1 MNKLQL
7 ILKGIVKENPTFV
20 LVLGM
25 CPTLGT
31 TTSAAN
37 GFGMGVATMAVLI
50 LSNIVISLIK
60 NFIPDKV
67 RIPAFIVVIASFVTI
82 VQMLMQ
88 AFVPALY
95 ATLGVFIPLIVVN
108 CIILGRAEAF
118 ASKNNAFDSALDGL
132 GIGLGFT
139 LSLTVIGTIR
149 ELLGSGAVFGYS
161 LGTAD
166 YMPLVFA
173 LCRKRNAREWMFR
186 AVAETQ
192 HSRTVPYFITL
203 TYNNLHRPSDGVNK
217 EDVQKFLK
225 RLRQILARDHNY
237 TEEIRYFAAAEYGS
251 HTKLP
256 HYHLILWNM
265 PIAFSAMDVYKTVL
279 QAWSVRK
286 RVYNKLTHRFDW
298 EYLGELGFVYCKPC
312 TQGGIQYCMKYMRK
326 ESDIPKGSNP
336 TFYLSSRRGG
346 GLGYKWCLD
355 HVLWFY
361 QHPDVLTIE
370 IVDKFTGERFT
381 SYIPS
386 YFRRKLYPCPSMLV
400 RKEIR
405 DTIQLVDYFLSVRAC
420 LWQLR
425 LGMADKEVNVTRK
438 YLHEKFPFSDSY
450 VHAWMNLGS
459 TLSVKNVSSLY
470 NLSVSSFCS

>member
-1 MNKLQL
+1 MQNILCEKPKYILNPAFKQAVLQTGKFVYDGNEEFVPEMRL
-7 ILKGIVKENPTFV
+7 AAWRWNFPYARFSPKGIDFQNFSNWVD
-20 LVLGM
+20 
-25 CPTLGT
+25 CYYT
-31 TTSAAN
+31 TDRD
-37 GFGMGVATMAVLI
+37 GDVVPMFLATPCR
-50 LSNIVISLIK
+50 K
-60 NFIPDKV
+60 
-67 RIPAFIVVIASFVTI
+67 
-82 VQMLMQ
+82 
-88 AFVPALY
+88 
-95 ATLGVFIPLIVVN
+95 
-108 CIILGRAEAF
+108 C
-118 ASKNNAFDSALDGL
+118 
-132 GIGLGFT
+132 
-139 LSLTVIGTIR
+139 
-149 ELLGSGAVFGYS
+149 
-161 LGTAD
+161 
-166 YMPLVFA
+166 A

-203 TYNNLHRPSDGVNK
+203 TYNNLHRPTDGVNK

-298 EYLGELGFVYCKPC
+298 DYLGELGFVYCKPC

-326 ESDIPKGSNP
+326 ESEIPLFCNP

-381 SYIPS
+381 SFIPS
-386 YFRRKLYPCPSMLV
+386 YFRRKLYPCPSILV

-405 DTIQLVDYFLSVRAC
+405 DTIQLVDYFLSLRAC

-438 YLHEKFPFSDSY
+438 YLHEKFPFY
-450 VHAWMNLGS
+450 
-459 TLSVKNVSSLY
+459 Y
-470 NLSVSSFCS
+470 